1 MVILKAFVT
10 LERSIASAM
19 QVEWR
24 KAAEKVQETVR
35 PLLETGKYAEA
46 HYEAD
51 RLTMTGVVEE
61 QKLRL
66 EELATSALLFGAH
79 NATGTLKDVSFVTGA
94 QKLPEGLQQALAQLS
109 HMVEQGGGEY
119 VRDALH
125 DLIHAEELK
134 ARGLF
139 KDDLSGCDLEEDGA
153 ELILEQG
160 QPRKKRKAF
169 AKAEKMTLAERLND
183 AVIGSGRAMI
193 DIGANLTT
201 SRLVSLGFLA
211 EAVHREIKT
220 YQVTEELDG
229 RTCAVCRYMHG
240 KTFEVAHEYFRLL
253 TVLGTQDPQ
262 ELKSAAPWPRQ
273 DRTGLKAL
281 YSMSAAEMQN
291 AGYGS
296 PPYHPGCRGVLALAG
311 SVDEEVPLGS
321 LAVFDMLNPLLDGT
335 KGPAE
340 AASMEEPISAIK
352 LVPQEIDG

>member
-1 MVILKAFVT
+1 MVNLKAFAT
-10 LERSIASAM
+10 LERSAASAM
-19 QVEWR
+19 QAEWQ
-24 KAAEKVQETVR
+24 KAAEKALDMIR
-35 PLLETGKYAEA
+35 PLLEAGKFAEA

-61 QKLRL
+61 QRLRL

-79 NATGTLKDVSFVTGA
+79 HATGRLQNVSFVRGT
-94 QKLPEGLQQALAQLS
+94 QKLPEGLQQALGQLS
-109 HMVEQGGGEY
+109 HMVEQSGGEY

-134 ARGLF
+134 TRGLF

-160 QPRKKRKAF
+160 RPRKNRKAF
-169 AKAEKMTLAERLND
+169 AKAGKMTMAERLND

-201 SRLVSLGFLA
+201 SRLISLGFLA
-211 EAVHREIKT
+211 EAVHKKIT
-220 YQVTEELDG
+220 SYQVTEALDS
-229 RTCAVCRYMHG
+229 RTCQVCRYMHG
-240 KTFEVAHEYFRLL
+240 KTFDVTQEYSRLV
-253 TVLGTQDPQ
+253 TVLGVQDPQ

-273 DRTGLKAL
+273 DRAGLKAL
-281 YSMSAAEMQN
+281 FAMSAAEMQN

-340 AASMEEPISAIK
+340 AASMEEPVSAIK
-352 LVPQEIDG
+352 LVTQEIDG